1 MLSQV
6 TGAFVRAILVMVL
19 ITVPSVLAPGSGDDS
34 RQMAALVAVF
44 AGVLTFVEYKSAYP
58 GLIEFRDAKPYNRL
72 RFCML
77 FAMVLSLGLVARHEV
92 ETSPIGS
99 LVAALSY
106 LSGQALDFPYSPVR
120 LITILLAGDGP
131 PELAL
136 AVRSAAGMA
145 VMIALLL
152 LAVFVVILRMTN
164 WPLDHGSFNVWVN
177 LPTFDPTAGRDVV
190 ARLGRDGRANILIG
204 LLLPFVIPA
213 VVQGSG
219 MGMGMLDVTA
229 PQTLIWVVSAWAFL
243 SASLIMR
250 GIAMGR
256 VAAMIR
262 TRRDAPPG
270 GGPQGY
276 AAA

>member
-19 ITVPSVLAPGSGDDS
+19 ITVPSVLAPGSGDDG
-34 RQMAALVAVF
+34 RQMAALVALF
-44 AGVLTFVEYKSAYP
+44 GGILTFVEYKSAYP
-58 GLIEFRDAKPYNRL
+58 GLVEFRDAKPYNRL
-72 RFCML
+72 RYAML
-77 FAMVLSLGLVARHEV
+77 FAMVLSLSIMSRQATEP
-92 ETSPIGS
+92 SPIGS
-99 LVAALSY
+99 LVTALSF

-136 AVRSAAGMA
+136 AVRSAAGMSM
-145 VMIALLL
+145 MIALLL
-152 LAVFVVILRMTN
+152 LAVFVVILRMTH

-177 LPTFDPTAGRDVV
+177 LPTFDPAAGRDVV
-190 ARLGRDGRANILIG
+190 ARLGRDGRANIVLG
-204 LLLPFVIPA
+204 LLLPFIIPA
-213 VVQGSG
+213 IVQVSG
-219 MGMGMLDVTA
+219 MGIGALDVTA

-243 SASLIMR
+243 SASLVMR

-262 TRRDAPPG
+262 TRRDSAPRGPG
-270 GGPQGY
+270 AY